1 MHTRC
6 LLNLNVIDSFETV
19 SAHNNLSQWTTN
31 RLDRSISPCLRHSG
45 WHTCK
50 VNFVI
55 WNGSW
60 RCAVPVVVCR
70 NTSDVITW
78 RHDHVTYLTVWF
90 TCAHRQTHRSRFKP
104 QNTQDEIFHDV
115 GYFSHSDF
123 VSVSPSVCPLLT
135 MIALYIGDAKT
146 THMCVYNSSM
156 ICYVHRHFWPQLIFQ
171 LRNSRFLRQNC
182 KMTTVHQNV
191 IFCVYRTESVSLTQI
206 AIETAER
213 NKPGC
218 CYKKQ

>member
-6 LLNLNVIDSFETV
+6 LLNLNVIDSFGTV

-31 RLDRSISPCLRHSG
+31 TLDRSISPCLRHSG

-60 RCAVPVVVCR
+60 RCAVPVVVWR

-78 RHDHVTYLTVWF
+78 RHDHVTYLTVWL
-90 TCAHRQTHRSRFKP
+90 TCAHTQVEIQTPKYTRRDLP
-104 QNTQDEIFHDV
+104 RCRLLT
-115 GYFSHSDF
+115 YFSHSDF

-135 MIALYIGDAKT
+135 MIALYIGDAET

-156 ICYVHRHFWPQLIFQ
+156 ICYVHRDFWPELIFQ